1 MKRLL
6 CLIILFLV
14 FCGCHN
20 GKDQLDDSLSL
31 RQQLL
36 SSDKCTF
43 TAEITADYG
52 EELYQFTVECQ
63 GDKQGNLEFSVVA
76 PESIAGI
83 TGKITELGGSLTF
96 DDTVLAFPPM
106 ADGQFTPA
114 AAPWIFLKTL
124 RSGYIVSS
132 TSEGSF
138 TYLQIDD
145 SYSDEALHLDIWL
158 NEEQNPVRGEI
169 LWQGR
174 RILSLS
180 VKDFKIL

>member
-6 CLIILFLV
+6 CLLILISIL
-14 FCGCHN
+14 CGCRN
-20 GKDQLDDSLSL
+20 GKEELEGALAL
-31 RQQLL
+31 RQRLL
-36 SSDKCTF
+36 NSDGCAF
-43 TAEITADYG
+43 SAEITADYG
-52 EELYQFTVECQ
+52 EELYQFTVDCH
-63 GDKQGNLEFSVVA
+63 GDKQGNLAFSVVA

-96 DDTVLAFPPM
+96 DDVVLAFPPM

-132 TSEGSF
+132 TSEGSL

-145 SYSDEALHLDIWL
+145 SYSNEALHLDIWL